1 LNLLSDMNLTAALE
15 SLMDLFV
22 DYINTETST
31 TDEVIKSQFMQWI
44 NSHTIFIKALFKDLK
59 WES

>member
-1 LNLLSDMNLTAALE
+1 MNLTAALE